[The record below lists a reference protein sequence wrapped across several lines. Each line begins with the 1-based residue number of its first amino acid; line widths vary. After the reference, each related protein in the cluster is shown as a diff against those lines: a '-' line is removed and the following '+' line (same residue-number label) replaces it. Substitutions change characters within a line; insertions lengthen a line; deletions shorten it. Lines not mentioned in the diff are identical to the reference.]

1 MKIDIEK
8 ALKNVPIVSLCDKN
22 NDTYALMEKYNICG
36 SIKAKVSY
44 FMIKTALK
52 EGKLDKN
59 KILLEASS
67 GNTAIALAYF
77 GKIFDI
83 KIKII
88 LPTNTAICK
97 KKLITSY
104 GAEIVEVEGITDD
117 CIKYRDELYAQD
129 KEKYFLPD
137 QFTNYANFN
146 AHYNLTGP
154 RIEEELGTNLDF
166 FCAGLGTSGT
176 LLGTAKYLKQKNPN
190 IKIIAINPI
199 ERVEGLRNFKTTKL
213 KIPFYEEY
221 KHLIDKVIDVSEED
235 IEIGLGLYLNRG
247 YLVGLSSGAVLSGL
261 TQYLKDKKGL
271 KGCVIAPD
279 GGDFYLDKVGNYVNM
294 QNISCS

>member
-44 FMIKTALK
+44 FMIKTAL
-52 EGKLDKN
+52 EDWSLDKN

-77 GKIFDI
+77 WNIFDI
-83 KIKII
+83 DVEIV
-88 LPTNTAICK
+88 LPVNTAICK

-104 GAEIVEVEGITDD
+104 WAKIIEVEGITDD
-117 CIKYRDELYAQD
+117 CIKYRDELYNKD

-146 AHYNLTGP
+146 AHYHLTWP
-154 RIEEELGTNLDF
+154 RIEEKLWTDLDY
-166 FCAGLGTSGT
+166 FCAWLGTSGT
-176 LLGTAKYLKQKNPN
+176 LLWTAKYLKQNNPD
-190 IKIIAINPI
+190 IKIIAINPV

-213 KIPFYEEY
+213 KIPFYEEN
-221 KHLIDKVIDVSEED
+221 KHLIDEVIDVSEED
-235 IEIGLGLYLNRG
+235 IEIWLWLYLNRW
-247 YLVGLSSGAVLSGL
+247 YLVGLSSWAVLSWL
-261 TQYLKDKKGL
+261 VQYLKDKKWL
-271 KGCVIAPD
+271 KWCVIAPD
-279 GGDFYLDKVGNYVNM
+279 WGDFYLDKVGEYVNM
-294 QNISCS
+294 NNISCS